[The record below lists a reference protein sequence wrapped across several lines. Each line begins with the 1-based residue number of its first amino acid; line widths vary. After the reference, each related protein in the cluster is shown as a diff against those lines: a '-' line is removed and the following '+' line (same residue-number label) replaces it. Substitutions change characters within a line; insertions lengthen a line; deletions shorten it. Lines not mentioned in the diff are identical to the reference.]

1 MHVMLPRSILA
12 GLLAAGLF
20 GCAGTSLRE
29 VKMEPF
35 GTVDGKAVP
44 LYTLENRNGLVAK
57 ITPYGAIVTEL
68 HVPDR
73 TGQTTDV
80 VLGFDKLDGYV
91 KGHPYFGAL
100 VGRVANRIAKGR
112 FTLDGKTYTLAVNN
126 GPNHLHG
133 GLKGFDKVVWK
144 ARPVTREDGPALEL
158 THVSRDGE
166 EGYPGTLTARVVYT
180 LTQQD
185 ELRVEITAETDQPT
199 PVNLTNHTYWN
210 LAGHDRGD
218 ILGQVLQLHAD
229 RYTPTD
235 ETLIPTG
242 EIESVAGTPF
252 DFRKPK
258 PIGRDIGQLPAHP
271 ELEDPGGYDVN
282 YVVNGP
288 AGRLRPAARVC
299 EPSSGRVMEVLTTQ
313 PGIQFY
319 SGNFLDGSNVG
330 KGGAVYRIRNGF
342 CLETQHFPDS
352 VHRPGWPSVILR
364 PGQTYSHTTVYR
376 FRTE

>member
-1 MHVMLPRSILA
+1 MHVMLLRSILV

-20 GCAGTSLRE
+20 GCAGPTLRE
-29 VKMEPF
+29 VKMESF
-35 GTVDGKAVP
+35 GTVDGQDVP

-57 ITPYGAIVTEL
+57 ITPYGAIITEL

-73 TGQTTDV
+73 TGQTADV

-91 KGHPYFGAL
+91 KDHPYFGAL
-100 VGRVANRIAKGR
+100 VGRVANRIAKGH
-112 FTLDGKTYTLAVNN
+112 FTLEGKTYTLAVNN
-126 GPNHLHG
+126 VPNHLHG
-133 GLKGFDKVVWK
+133 GWKGFDKVVWE

-199 PVNLTNHTYWN
+199 PVNLTNHSYWN

-242 EIESVAGTPF
+242 KIESVAGTPF
-252 DFRKPK
+252 DFRMPK

-271 ELEDPGGYDVN
+271 EREDPGGYDVN

-330 KGGAVYRIRNGF
+330 KGGAVYRSRNGF

-352 VHRPGWPSVILR
+352 VNRPGWPSVILR
-364 PGQTYSHTTVYR
+364 PGQTYAHTTVYR